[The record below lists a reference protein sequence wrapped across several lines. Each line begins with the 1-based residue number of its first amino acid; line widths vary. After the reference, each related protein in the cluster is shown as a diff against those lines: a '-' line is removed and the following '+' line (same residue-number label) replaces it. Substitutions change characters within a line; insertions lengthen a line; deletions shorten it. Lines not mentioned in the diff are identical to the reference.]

1 MFYYALE
8 MQPVQ
13 TVSVKDTLVFED
25 LVGKKSSK
33 KNSVVILIKY
43 RNIWN
48 MLGEMG
54 FLVAQMVKN
63 LPIQLARDCGSLS
76 NPFLK
81 WLCMFHFSL
90 TLIGENSQD

>member
-25 LVGKKSSK
+25 LAGKKSSK
-33 KNSVVILIKY
+33 KNSVVILITY

-63 LPIQLARDCGSLS
+63 LPAMQETQVQSLVWEDLLKEGGAAHSSILA
-76 NPFLK
+76 
-81 WLCMFHFSL
+81 
-90 TLIGENSQD
+90 

>member
-25 LVGKKSSK
+25 LVGKKSFK
-33 KNSVVILIKY
+33 KNSVVTLITY

-63 LPIQLARDCGSLS
+63 PPAMQETLVQSLVWEDLLKEGEATHSSILA
-76 NPFLK
+76 
-81 WLCMFHFSL
+81 
-90 TLIGENSQD
+90 